1 MRRNHRSL
9 STMKKVFFKFSPL
22 AAAAGILFVIL
33 TGLSAFTI
41 PEKLKIG
48 FLVHD
53 LVTDRW
59 KSDLANFS
67 SKVTSLGGEPV
78 TKNAFGDLKEQ
89 IKLGK
94 DMIDGGV
101 KVLAVVAQD
110 GKALGE
116 LVSYANQRG
125 ATIIA
130 YDRMILNCDLSYYI
144 SFNSVKVGEL
154 MTEYALKLKPKG
166 NYILLNG
173 PVSDNN
179 ALLVKQGMMNKL
191 KPAIDR
197 KDVTILL
204 NKDLDS
210 WYALS
215 VLMTMEEFLPTNKQP
230 IDVILAAADDLAA
243 GSIDAL
249 KMEKIK
255 LPVITGQ
262 NASVDACRNILQG
275 YQTMTVF
282 KDFKKLSS
290 DAAEMAM
297 KLARG
302 EKITTTTTTNNGKI
316 DVPSI
321 LYDPIV
327 IDKNNIR
334 SVLIP
339 AGHIKESDLN

>member
-1 MRRNHRSL
+1 
-9 STMKKVFFKFSPL
+9 MKKTFLKFSLL
-22 AAAAGILFVIL
+22 AASAGLTFVIL
-33 TGLSAFTI
+33 SALSAFTI
-41 PEKLKIG
+41 EDKVKVG

-59 KSDLANFS
+59 KSDLSNFTN
-67 SKVTSLGGEPV
+67 KIQQLGGESV
-78 TKNAFGDLKEQ
+78 TKNAYGDLKEQ
-89 IKLGK
+89 IRLGK
-94 DMIDGGV
+94 EMIDQGV
-101 KVLAVVAQD
+101 KVIAVVAQD
-110 GKALGE
+110 GRALAE
-116 LVSYANQRG
+116 LVTYANQKG

-130 YDRMILNCDLSYYI
+130 YDRMILNCDLPYYI

-154 MTEYALKLKPKG
+154 MTDYALKLKPKG

-204 NKDLDS
+204 DKDLDS

-215 VLMTMEEFLPTNKQP
+215 VLMTMEEFLPANKQP
-230 IDVILAAADDLAA
+230 IDVILAAADDIAA

-249 KMEKIK
+249 KMDKIN
-255 LPVITGQ
+255 LPIITGQ
-262 NASVDACRNILQG
+262 NAGVDACRNILQG

-290 DAAEMAM
+290 DAADMAM
-297 KLARG
+297 KLAKG
-302 EKITTTTTTNNGKI
+302 EKIITTSTTNNGKI
-316 DVPSI
+316 NVPSI
-321 LYDPIV
+321 LYDPVV
-327 IDKNNIR
+327 IDKNNLR

>member
-1 MRRNHRSL
+1 
-9 STMKKVFFKFSPL
+9 MKKLFFKFSVL
-22 AAAAGILFVIL
+22 AASAGILFIFL
-33 TGLSAFTI
+33 MSLSAFTI
-41 PEKLKIG
+41 QDKIKVG

-59 KSDLANFS
+59 KSDLSNFS
-67 SKVTSLGGEPV
+67 GKITALGGEPV
-78 TKNAFGDLKEQ
+78 TKNAYGDLREQ

-94 DMIDGGV
+94 DMIDQGV
-101 KVLAVVAQD
+101 KVIAVVAQD
-110 GKALGE
+110 GKALAE
-116 LVSYANQRG
+116 LVTYANQKG

-130 YDRMILNCDLSYYI
+130 YDRMILNCDLPYYI

-154 MTEYALKLKPKG
+154 MAEYALTLKPKG

-179 ALLVKQGMMNKL
+179 ALLVKRGVMNKL

-197 KDVTILL
+197 KDVTVLL
-204 NKDLDS
+204 DKDLDS

-230 IDVILAAADDLAA
+230 IDVVLAAADDIAA

-275 YQTMTVF
+275 SQTMTVF

-302 EKITTTTTTNNGKI
+302 EKIMTTTTTNNGKI

-321 LYDPIV
+321 LYDPVV
-327 IDKNNIR
+327 IDKSNLR

-339 AGHIKESDLN
+339 AGHITESDLKF